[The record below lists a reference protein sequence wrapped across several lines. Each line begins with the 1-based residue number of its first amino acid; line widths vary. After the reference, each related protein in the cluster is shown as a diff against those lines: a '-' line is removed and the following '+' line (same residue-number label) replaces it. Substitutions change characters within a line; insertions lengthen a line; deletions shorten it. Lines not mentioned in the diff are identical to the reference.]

1 MGKPEQGGV
10 GLLDDEAAQ
19 ALLSSTV
26 PAHLAYTWT
35 DGTPRNT
42 PIWFHWDGAGLVMC
56 SPSNAPKVGVLS
68 TGAPVAVTIHGA
80 EWPFAC
86 CSCAERLRSTT
97 STASRPSTARA
108 QLATS
113 ERSRATPGAP
123 HCRTTSRWN
132 ASGWSRR
139 GSVCS
144 TSTRCAGCPAPSP
157 ADTPRD
163 PRGAPP
169 RACGVSS
176 AWATRSV
183 PPVNSV

>member
-42 PIWFHWDGAGLVMC
+42 PIWFHWDGAALVMC

-80 EWPFAC
+80 EWPFAVLL
-86 CSCAERLRSTT
+86 LRGTV
-97 STASRPSTARA
+97 AVDHVD
-108 QLATS
+108 
-113 ERSRATPGAP
+113 GVAP
-123 HCRTTSRWN
+123 EY
-132 ASGWSRR
+132 
-139 GSVCS
+139 
-144 TSTRCAGCPAPSP
+144 
-157 ADTPRD
+157 
-163 PRGAPP
+163 
-169 RACGVSS
+169 RAC
-176 AWATRSV
+176 ATRYFGAEQGDAWCASLPDGLTMERFRLEPSWV
-183 PPVNSV
+183 GLLDFDEMRRLPSALAG